1 MFVKQAIGF
10 SGKLRERQ
18 YIKAVANFL
27 QPSIRT
33 ATMEPNILSQ
43 LSSFDAWE
51 RVNALQTLATT
62 TAFPPETAAMNL
74 HVHSFFSYNGE
85 GWSPSRIAYE
95 MKLLGLYGA
104 ALCDFDVLQGVEE
117 FLVAGDLLGLRTA
130 ASFEARV
137 FFSEYADQE
146 INSPGEPGVF
156 YFMGSGFVKAPAAN
170 SSAAK
175 GFDKLLEQS
184 HRRNRELIARV
195 NAALPAAKLDYEQD
209 VLPLTPDQ
217 NATERHIVRA
227 YYDQAIKEQGSPE
240 AAAAFWAKVFGA
252 DAAELAAK
260 SPNAMNDYLRSK
272 LMKKGGLG
280 YVQPTKDT
288 FPPIEQV
295 IDLIRECRALPVA
308 AWLDGSLPGESDPK
322 AQLECLVAKGLEMVN
337 IIPDRNWN
345 FKDPAKAAVRVAALN
360 EYIAAAQALDLP
372 IIVGTECNKP
382 GQRKVDDFQAPALA
396 PNLGTFTFG
405 ANVLFGHTR
414 LLRYADYS
422 YSDARAK
429 ADFPT
434 RAARN
439 DFFAAVGALPPP
451 PPTTIALLTDRTA
464 AANFD
469 YIKKS
474 AASGYWREG

>member
-1 MFVKQAIGF
+1 
-10 SGKLRERQ
+10 
-18 YIKAVANFL
+18 
-27 QPSIRT
+27 
-33 ATMEPNILSQ
+33 MESNILVQ
-43 LSSFDAWE
+43 LSSFDAWK
-51 RVNALQTLATT
+51 RVNALQTLATI

-95 MKLLGLYGA
+95 MKQLGLYGS

-117 FLVAGDLLGLRTA
+117 FLTAGDLLGLRTA
-130 ASFEARV
+130 ASFESRV

-156 YFMGSGFVKAPAAN
+156 YFMGSGFVKAPADG
-170 SSAAK
+170 SKAAQ
-175 GFDKLLEQS
+175 GFELLLEQS

-195 NAALPAAKLDYEQD
+195 NAALPGAKLDYERD
-209 VLPLTPDQ
+209 VLPLTPDK

-252 DAAELAAK
+252 DEAELAAK

-280 YVQPTKDT
+280 YTQPTKDT

-295 IDLIRECRALPVA
+295 IELIRECRALPNA
-308 AWLDGSLPGESDPK
+308 AWLDGSLPGEADPK

-345 FKDPAKAAVRVAALN
+345 FKDPAKAAVRVQALN

-382 GQRKVDDFQAPALA
+382 GQRKVDDFKAPALA
-396 PNLGTFTFG
+396 PHLDTFTFG

-422 YSDARAK
+422 YSDAQAK

-434 RAARN
+434 RKARN

-451 PPTTIALLTDRTA
+451 PPTTIALLTNRDA
-464 AANFD
+464 KANFD

-474 AASGYWREG
+474 ATAGYWLEG

>member
-1 MFVKQAIGF
+1 IPFHPFIHLKQI
-10 SGKLRERQ
+10 
-18 YIKAVANFL
+18 
-27 QPSIRT
+27 
-33 ATMEPNILSQ
+33 TMESNILAQ
-43 LSSFDAWE
+43 LSSFDAWK
-51 RVNALQTLATT
+51 RVNALQTLATI

-95 MKLLGLYGA
+95 MKQLGLYGS

-117 FLVAGDLLGLRTA
+117 FLTAGDLLGLRTA
-130 ASFEARV
+130 ASFESRV

-156 YFMGSGFVKAPAAN
+156 YFMGSGFVKAPADG
-170 SSAAK
+170 SKAAQ
-175 GFDKLLEQS
+175 GFELLLEQS

-195 NAALPAAKLDYEQD
+195 NAALPAAKLDYERD
-209 VLPLTPDQ
+209 VLPLTPDK

-252 DAAELAAK
+252 DEAELAAK
-260 SPNAMNDYLRSK
+260 SPNAMNDYLHSK

-280 YVQPTKDT
+280 YTQPTKDT

-295 IDLIRECRALPVA
+295 IELIRECRALPNA
-308 AWLDGSLPGESDPK
+308 AWLDGSLPGEADPK

-345 FKDPAKAAVRVAALN
+345 FKDPAKAAVRVQALN

-382 GQRKVDDFQAPALA
+382 GQRKVDDFKAPALA
-396 PNLGTFTFG
+396 PHLDTFTFG

-422 YSDARAK
+422 YSDAQAK

-434 RAARN
+434 RKARN

-451 PPTTIALLTDRTA
+451 PPTTIALLTNRDD

-474 AASGYWREG
+474 ATAGYWLEG

>member
-1 MFVKQAIGF
+1 
-10 SGKLRERQ
+10 
-18 YIKAVANFL
+18 
-27 QPSIRT
+27 
-33 ATMEPNILSQ
+33 MEPNILAQ
-43 LSSFDAWE
+43 LSSFDTWE
-51 RVNALQTLATT
+51 RVNALQTLATI

-95 MKLLGLYGA
+95 MKQLGLYGS

-117 FLVAGDLLGLRTA
+117 FLTAGDLLGLRTA
-130 ASFEARV
+130 ASFESRV

-156 YFMGSGFVKAPAAN
+156 YFMGSGFVKAPADG
-170 SSAAK
+170 SKAAA
-175 GFDKLLEQS
+175 GFGLLLEQS

-195 NAALPAAKLDYEQD
+195 NAALPAAKLDYERD
-209 VLPLTPDQ
+209 VLPLTPDK

-252 DAAELAAK
+252 DEAELAAK

-280 YVQPTKDT
+280 YTQPTKDT

-295 IDLIRECRALPVA
+295 IELIRECRALPNA
-308 AWLDGSLPGESDPK
+308 AWLDGSLPGEAAPK
-322 AQLECLVAKGLEMVN
+322 TQLECLVAKGLEMVN

-345 FKDPAKAAVRVAALN
+345 FKDPAKAAVRVQALN

-382 GQRKVDDFQAPALA
+382 GQRKVDDFKAPALA
-396 PNLGTFTFG
+396 PHLDTFTFG

-422 YSDARAK
+422 YSDAQTK

-434 RAARN
+434 RKARN

-451 PPTTIALLTDRTA
+451 PPTTIALLTNRETT
-464 AANFD
+464 ANFD

-474 AASGYWREG
+474 SAAGYWLEG

>member
-1 MFVKQAIGF
+1 
-10 SGKLRERQ
+10 
-18 YIKAVANFL
+18 
-27 QPSIRT
+27 
-33 ATMEPNILSQ
+33 MESNILAQ
-43 LSSFDAWE
+43 LSSFDTWE
-51 RVNALQTLATT
+51 RVNALQTLATI

-95 MKLLGLYGA
+95 MKQLGLYGS

-117 FLVAGDLLGLRTA
+117 FLTAGDLLGLRTA
-130 ASFEARV
+130 ASFESRV

-156 YFMGSGFVKAPAAN
+156 YFMGSGFVKAPADG
-170 SSAAK
+170 SKAAQ
-175 GFDKLLEQS
+175 GFELLLEQS

-195 NAALPAAKLDYEQD
+195 NAALPAAKLDYERD
-209 VLPLTPDQ
+209 VLPLTPDK

-252 DAAELAAK
+252 DEAELAAK

-280 YVQPTKDT
+280 YTQPTKDT

-295 IDLIRECRALPVA
+295 IELIRECRALPNA
-308 AWLDGSLPGESDPK
+308 AWLDGSLPGEADPK
-322 AQLECLVAKGLEMVN
+322 TQLECLVAKGLEMVN

-345 FKDPAKAAVRVAALN
+345 FKDPAKAAVRVQALN

-382 GQRKVDDFQAPALA
+382 GQRKVDDFKAPALA
-396 PNLGTFTFG
+396 PHLDTFTFG

-422 YSDARAK
+422 YSDAQTK

-434 RAARN
+434 RKARN

-451 PPTTIALLTDRTA
+451 PPTTIALLTNRDA
-464 AANFD
+464 KANFD

-474 AASGYWREG
+474 ATAGYWLEG